1 MAYVCVLSSLVIVMF
16 YVHLIY
22 FQARLHDCIR
32 CGLSFKTRSAMIG
45 HVRKVHDKMYQP
57 KERLFECEECNK
69 KFYKKFHL
77 QRHIR
82 VHTGSN
88 SVCLI

>member
-1 MAYVCVLSSLVIVMF
+1 
-16 YVHLIY
+16 
-22 FQARLHDCIR
+22 
-32 CGLSFKTRSAMIG
+32 MIG

-82 VHTGSN
+82 VHTGNN
-88 SVCLI
+88 SVCLM

>member
-1 MAYVCVLSSLVIVMF
+1 
-16 YVHLIY
+16 
-22 FQARLHDCIR
+22 
-32 CGLSFKTRSAMIG
+32 MIG

-82 VHTGSN
+82 VHTGELMFVYSSHFSPVVHTVVYVAVFCIFN
-88 SVCLI
+88 ISYSFKVVVAFSVNLHEI

>member
-1 MAYVCVLSSLVIVMF
+1 M
-16 YVHLIY
+16 
-22 FQARLHDCIR
+22 QARLHDCVR

-57 KERLFECEECNK
+57 KERLFECEECQK

-82 VHTGSN
+82 VHTGNEVYSFEGTLFHFKSN
-88 SVCLI
+88 DRL

>member
-1 MAYVCVLSSLVIVMF
+1 
-16 YVHLIY
+16 
-22 FQARLHDCIR
+22 
-32 CGLSFKTRSAMIG
+32 MIG

-82 VHTGSN
+82 VHTGNVIAKHIYIS
-88 SVCLI
+88 IEF